1 MSNLKYKVGDRVKIK
16 SLDWYSKNKDEK
28 GNIIDIITD
37 TKKDLLEAIEDMPEN
52 SEIFI
57 DFKTQYRIESKPL
70 QKILTNKTFK
80 IITLC

>member
-1 MSNLKYKVGDRVKIK
+1 MI
-16 SLDWYSKNKDEK
+16 
-28 GNIIDIITD
+28 

-70 QKILTNKTFK
+70 QKVLTNKTFK